1 MGFLRKELSYWL
13 DIDIFNTALVAYIL
27 HLKFKYDFTEM
38 CLNGISI
45 GFQGFNGVPI
55 DYPSF
60 QKLQYICFEFDII
73 SSIRFQ
79 DIIWISFR
87 FKDTSGDF
95 KTSMRSHLAYFT
107 ISDSF
112 QENSR
117 LYCYI
122 MNIDFNSISM

>member
-13 DIDIFNTALVAYIL
+13 DIDILNTALVAYIL

-60 QKLQYICFEFDII
+60 N
-73 SSIRFQ
+73 S
-79 DIIWISFR
+79 
-87 FKDTSGDF
+87 
-95 KTSMRSHLAYFT
+95 KTSIYMFRVRYHKFDK
-107 ISDSF
+107 IS
-112 QENSR
+112 R
-117 LYCYI
+117 HYL
-122 MNIDFNSISM
+122 DFIQI